1 MGLQFLREDKSDFFG
16 ISFIVAPLKLAVSS
30 PLIRHELAYLSK
42 GERRK
47 GQHFLIRLLEK
58 PSAPGAD
65 LKLAFLRELSRSSK
79 VRGDS
84 RDSLSAGVSLEL
96 VTSLEEAISSPR
108 KFSMTLV

>member
-1 MGLQFLREDKSDFFG
+1 MKF
-16 ISFIVAPLKLAVSS
+16 AVNS
-30 PLIRHELAYLSK
+30 PLIRHELAYLSR

-47 GQHFLIRLLEK
+47 GQHFFIRLLEK

-65 LKLAFLRELSRSSK
+65 RKLAFLKELSRSSSVK
-79 VRGDS
+79 GDS

-108 KFSMTLV
+108 KFSITLV